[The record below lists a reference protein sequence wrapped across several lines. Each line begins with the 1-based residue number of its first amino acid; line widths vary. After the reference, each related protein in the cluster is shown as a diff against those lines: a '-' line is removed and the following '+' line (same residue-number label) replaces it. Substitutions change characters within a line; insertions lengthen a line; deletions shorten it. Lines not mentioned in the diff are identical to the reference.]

1 MSKANYLLGSIET
14 FMRIVESGQG
24 ITFIPELALE
34 QLNEHQKQLVRPFG
48 LPIPVR
54 EVVLLT
60 PRDFLRKS
68 LLDIITKAI
77 TSSVPEEMLKM
88 NNTEQRI

>member
-1 MSKANYLLGSIET
+1 
-14 FMRIVESGQG
+14 MRMVESGNG

-34 QLNEHQKQLVRPFG
+34 QLSPQQKELTRPFG

-54 EVVLLT
+54 EVVMLT
-60 PRDFLRKS
+60 TGKFIRKAV
-68 LLDIITKAI
+68 LDTITDAI
-77 TSSVPEEMLKM
+77 VTHVPERMLRL